1 MTDDELEIRLARE
14 LRAQAPEPTW
24 DFRDRVMA
32 ELVNV
37 PQQGRGIAGWLPIPA
52 SPHRFALILATAAL
66 LVGLVAGAIAVGSG
80 LFKLPSI
87 LPLPSPTVEASAE
100 ATPSISVEPTPGEPL
115 GLVAYTITELVDPPP
130 PSCTGPLQKGCY
142 VQRIVVANADGT
154 NAHELLPDVPG
165 DQSAIAWLPDGSG
178 LLYSEARGL
187 VLTDVSG
194 SQQEVITSTQCPV
207 GTITN
212 CPNLGGSLSPDG
224 TRLAYTLFPGT
235 QADSSI
241 VAIFDLTTRQIT
253 MLESTR
259 TTGLDLPCI
268 TAARQGD
275 NGSPQWSPDGTRLVV
290 SLRDIGP
297 LDERGNCRSMVFS
310 VNADGTD
317 FQVVVPSGTRQQ
329 PSSGGWSPDGSHLV
343 LSSIEADPNGGSDAT
358 FDIAIV
364 RPDGSDLHQLT
375 SDGISG
381 DPLWTRDGRILFVKR
396 TDLEAGT
403 FDLWIMDADGTN
415 PRLLRDRSIAALSAI
430 GCVVCPAD
438 PERNWSDVLWQPIP

>member
-1 MTDDELEIRLARE
+1 
-14 LRAQAPEPTW
+14 
-24 DFRDRVMA
+24 
-32 ELVNV
+32 
-37 PQQGRGIAGWLPIPA
+37 
-52 SPHRFALILATAAL
+52 
-66 LVGLVAGAIAVGSG
+66 
-80 LFKLPSI
+80 
-87 LPLPSPTVEASAE
+87 
-100 ATPSISVEPTPGEPL
+100 
-115 GLVAYTITELVDPPP
+115 
-130 PSCTGPLQKGCY
+130 
-142 VQRIVVANADGT
+142 
-154 NAHELLPDVPG
+154 
-165 DQSAIAWLPDGSG
+165 
-178 LLYSEARGL
+178 
-187 VLTDVSG
+187 
-194 SQQEVITSTQCPV
+194 
-207 GTITN
+207 
-212 CPNLGGSLSPDG
+212 
-224 TRLAYTLFPGT
+224 
-235 QADSSI
+235 
-241 VAIFDLTTRQIT
+241 
-253 MLESTR
+253 
-259 TTGLDLPCI
+259 
-268 TAARQGD
+268 
-275 NGSPQWSPDGTRLVV
+275 
-290 SLRDIGP
+290 
-297 LDERGNCRSMVFS
+297 MVFS